1 MSPHESLEVLRHA
14 DTPLALRRILERVV
28 RPGMRVLDA
37 GCGVGIS
44 ALWAARAGATVVAVD
59 LGQTQLARR
68 LAEANRVADHVRW
81 VRGDL
86 ARLQRDDLGAPFDLV
101 IAPRCEG
108 DLRRDESTLRLTAQ
122 LLERFLAPNGRVV
135 PDRISARACAV
146 EWPEQ
151 DLPTRLRELR
161 SEVEA
166 LRGRYGLVFEPL
178 LEDLGRPP
186 DPAWFPAHAPD
197 GRLARDGARLLGRPS
212 EFYRLDAG
220 RSLEPLPKSLTLQVA
235 SPGTLTGVLFTLSLA
250 FGDDVFSELE
260 SLGWIAEPLR
270 VEPGERVSL
279 SLDARWRETNALGL
293 ALHELQPQS

>member
-250 FGDDVFSELE
+250 FGDDVFSERE

-279 SLDARWRETNALGL
+279 SLDARWRETYALGL

>member
-37 GCGVGIS
+37 GCGVGSS

-250 FGDDVFSELE
+250 FGDDVFSERE